1 MGELRAYLEFGV
13 GAHVDDAV
21 VAWVFD
27 LDLWGVCGQGTSG
40 ASALDALAR
49 AASDVRGTV
58 PLRVVERIHGD
69 EQAFARDHRPAA
81 DSQRARTLEILAQ
94 ARQQTLA
101 LIAACPDP
109 VLDWD
114 DPGRVLPPWA
124 SWRTLRGMAWHVAD
138 TESRYY
144 LPGLGLPT
152 RPREDDLLEELRRSG
167 EQVRAVVA
175 TVAPG
180 LVREAPGQVWTTT
193 KLLRRLAWHERSELR
208 TMRQLAERAHQ
219 QLGRLINAHSDVT
232 LKAITYN
239 HELERPSTSVQDP
252 TGMTR

>member
-1 MGELRAYLEFGV
+1 MGELQAYVESGV

-27 LDLWGVCGQGTSG
+27 LDLWGSCGQGTRE

-49 AASDVRGTV
+49 AAGDVRGHV
-58 PLRVVERIHGD
+58 PMQVVERIHGD
-69 EQAFARDHRPAA
+69 EQAFARDQRPAA
-81 DSQRARTLEILAQ
+81 DSERARTLEILAE
-94 ARQQTLA
+94 ARRGTLA

-114 DPGRVLPPWA
+114 DPERVLPAWA

-144 LPGLGLPT
+144 LPGLGLPA
-152 RPREDDLLEELRRSG
+152 RPREGDLLEELQRSS
-167 EQVRAVVA
+167 EHVRAVVA
-175 TVAPG
+175 TVAPD

-193 KLLRRLAWHERSELR
+193 KLLRRLAWHERGELVV
-208 TMRQLAERAHQ
+208 MRQLAERA
-219 QLGRLINAHSDVT
+219 RLYLPGA
-232 LKAITYN
+232 
-239 HELERPSTSVQDP
+239 
-252 TGMTR
+252 